1 MKRCIEKEKSGISA
15 SLEVLRQ
22 ANEDK
27 KRSAL
32 RQKYT
37 IVNSKYLTRQK
48 SAAAVYNFYL
58 QSTYF

>member
-1 MKRCIEKEKSGISA
+1 MKRCREKEKRGIST
-15 SLEVLRQ
+15 SFEVLRQ

-27 KRSAL
+27 KRYAL

-48 SAAAVYNFYL
+48 SVAAVYNFYL